1 LGRVRPTPVAHLS
14 GMAVIALSADR
25 IMATRLIHD
34 PSASQDL
41 RPKGGGWAVWVWGYC
56 EAQTSISTKSDVL
69 YIGEFF
75 S

>member
-41 RPKGGGWAVWVWGYC
+41 RPKRGWLGGLGLG
-56 EAQTSISTKSDVL
+56 VL
-69 YIGEFF
+69 
-75 S
+75 